1 VEPPGG
7 RVGRVIGEMLQV
19 MQGPTFAQKV
29 VDHIRL
35 SAAALLIASLLALP
49 LAVLVSQSRLGSFLA
64 INISNVG
71 RAVPSL
77 AILAL
82 ALPFLGLGFWPSL
95 LALTL
100 LAIPPILIN
109 ASVGLREV
117 DASVIE
123 SARGMGLSRL
133 QILTRIRFPIAMP
146 VIFAGLRTSAVQVVA
161 SATLATFIGG
171 GGLGDLIVQGLQR
184 NRPEVQLAGAIP
196 VALLAIGTELGF
208 GALQRVST
216 PKGLLL
222 AERGRPA

>member
-1 VEPPGG
+1 
-7 RVGRVIGEMLQV
+7 MLQPV
-19 MQGPTFAQKV
+19 WEVVQGEGFMRAV
-29 VDHIRL
+29 VSHVQL
-35 SAAALLIASLLALP
+35 SAAALLLGTLIALP
-49 LAVLVSQSRLGSFLA
+49 VAALVSQSAWASFVA
-64 INISNVG
+64 INLSNVG

-82 ALPFLGLGFWPSL
+82 ALPFLGLGFRPSL

-109 ASVGLREV
+109 ASIGLREV
-117 DASVIE
+117 DRSVIE
-123 SARGMGLSRL
+123 SARGMGFSGL
-133 QILTRIRFPIAMP
+133 QVLTRIRLPIALP

-171 GGLGDLIVQGLQR
+171 GGLGDLIVLGLQR

-196 VALLAIGTELGF
+196 VALLAIGTELAF

-216 PKGLLL
+216 PRGLQL
-222 AERGRPA
+222 AGTSRPT